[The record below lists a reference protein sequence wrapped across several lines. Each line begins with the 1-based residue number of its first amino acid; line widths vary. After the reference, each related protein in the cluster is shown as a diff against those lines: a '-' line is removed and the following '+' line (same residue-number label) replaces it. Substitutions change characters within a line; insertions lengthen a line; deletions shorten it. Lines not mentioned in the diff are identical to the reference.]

1 MIITAGLPATTT
13 RVERHTA
20 PEVNR
25 AIRART
31 AERLGQYAREPAT
44 RPERRLRELDA
55 EWDVER
61 VLEANASTIALT
73 GVVLGALVD
82 RRFLALPAAVLGF
95 LALHAV
101 QGWCPPIPVIRRMG
115 VRTARE
121 IERERHALKALRGD
135 YDGLPQ
141 PADGEEPAA
150 RVRAALAAV
159 DR

>member
-1 MIITAGLPATTT
+1 MSITAALPATTT

-25 AIRART
+25 EIRERT
-31 AERLGQYAREPAT
+31 AERLTQFAREPAA
-44 RPERRLRELDA
+44 RPDHRLHELDA

-61 VLEANASTIALT
+61 VLEANASTLALT

-95 LALHAV
+95 LALHAL

-135 YDGLPQ
+135 YDDLPL

-150 RVRAALAAV
+150 RVRAVLQAV

>member
-1 MIITAGLPATTT
+1 MIITEGLPATTT

-20 PEVNR
+20 PEVNC

-31 AERLGQYAREPAT
+31 AERLAQFAREPAA

-61 VLEANASTIALT
+61 VLEANASTLALA

-101 QGWCPPIPVIRRMG
+101 QGWCPPIPLIRRMG

-141 PADGEEPAA
+141 RADGEEPAA